1 MQFLS
6 KISVIVFGDIDKLI
20 LNSIWKG
27 PGFTIAK
34 IILKIKSGRNHS
46 PHQNNTV
53 NKEYLI
59 LKKGIIKWRI
69 FEIKNMI
76 FGKVK
81 QR

>member
-1 MQFLS
+1 MYKWITL
-6 KISVIVFGDIDKLI
+6 LY
-20 LNSIWKG
+20 IW
-27 PGFTIAK
+27 
-34 IILKIKSGRNHS
+34 N
-46 PHQNNTV
+46 QNNTV